1 MEKTA
6 VGGDGRMRA
15 LRPVAFLVTALGAG
29 AVLAYGIFRE
39 EIGEVLFNA
48 AML

>member
-1 MEKTA
+1 MTMKGRTA
-6 VGGDGRMRA
+6 
-15 LRPVAFLVTALGAG
+15 AFLVTAAAAG
-29 AVLAYGIFRE
+29 VSLVYGILRE

>member
-1 MEKTA
+1 
-6 VGGDGRMRA
+6 MRRVA
-15 LRPVAFLVTALGAG
+15 AFLVTA
-29 AVLAYGIFRE
+29 AVAAAILSYGIFRE

>member
-1 MEKTA
+1 MTGGGTA
-6 VGGDGRMRA
+6 EMRT
-15 LRPVAFLVTALGAG
+15 RFIAFLITAAAAG
-29 AVLAYGIFRE
+29 TVLVYGIYRE

>member
-1 MEKTA
+1 MTMK
-6 VGGDGRMRA
+6 GR
-15 LRPVAFLVTALGAG
+15 LVAFLLTAAAG
-29 AVLAYGIFRE
+29 GVVFVYGILRE

>member
-1 MEKTA
+1 MKSPISSAGRFIAFLLTA
-6 VGGDGRMRA
+6 VAGGGLMI
-15 LRPVAFLVTALGAG
+15 
-29 AVLAYGIFRE
+29 YGIFRE

>member
-1 MEKTA
+1 MTMK
-6 VGGDGRMRA
+6 GRIA
-15 LRPVAFLVTALGAG
+15 AFLLTAAAG
-29 AVLAYGIFRE
+29 GVVFVYGVMRE